1 MNKSFI
7 DEMDEWIDSLSNE
20 QFIDSWNEVTKGMP
34 DANVSDT
41 EFFAQV
47 KNDLINTKTK
57 NKMKTLENQ
66 ICNVSKMF
74 KIFATAIARKESVK
88 IEYLNDKGETK
99 DFTLEINSDTPMFR
113 FSINKYG
120 YIEVTK
126 NNTLIFGDDVCDI
139 QSITTFRATK
149 FQFK

>member
-1 MNKSFI
+1 MQ
-7 DEMDEWIDSLSNE
+7 EE
-20 QFIDSWNEVTKGMP
+20 QIR
-34 DANVSDT
+34 NV
-41 EFFAQV
+41 A
-47 KNDLINTKTK
+47 
-57 NKMKTLENQ
+57 
-66 ICNVSKMF
+66 KMF
-74 KIFATAIARKESVK
+74 EAFATAIAKKESVK

-139 QSITTFRATK
+139 QSITTFRKIELTFSEIEK
-149 FQFK
+149 N

>member
-1 MNKSFI
+1 M
-7 DEMDEWIDSLSNE
+7 LR
-20 QFIDSWNEVTKGMP
+20 
-34 DANVSDT
+34 
-41 EFFAQV
+41 QV
-47 KNDLINTKTK
+47 KYRVEVRWINVVFLNIK

-74 KIFATAIARKESVK
+74 KIFATAIARMESVK